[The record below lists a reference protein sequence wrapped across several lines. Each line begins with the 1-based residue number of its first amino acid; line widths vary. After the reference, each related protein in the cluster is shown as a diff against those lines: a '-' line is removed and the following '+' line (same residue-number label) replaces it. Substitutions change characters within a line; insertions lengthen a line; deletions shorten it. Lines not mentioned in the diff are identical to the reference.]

1 MLAFGLMTG
10 CAPSHPAQSSFFER
24 LAGEAPLVDPGGCVV
39 YAEEA
44 RERLDRRLA
53 MEAAE

>member
-10 CAPSHPAQSSFFER
+10 CAPSQPAQSSFFER